1 VKEHWEPIIDHLFS
15 MSNPSHYKIREAW
28 VFDSPSHGDAGV
40 LNQELLDKQT
50 KDASKSFIPVPYKVI

>member
-1 VKEHWEPIIDHLFS
+1 